1 MGMLEIHIP
10 DVEGWDQT
18 KNNGQGEFVKIK
30 GADLILEH
38 SLVSLQKWE
47 AKWKKPYL
55 LDNNKT
61 DEEMLDYIRCMTMT
75 KNVDPEI
82 YKYIP
87 KEEMIRIANYINDP
101 MTATTITNRRPG
113 GRSKEIVTAELIY
126 FWMINY
132 GIPMEYRK
140 WHLNQLITLVR
151 VCEIKN
157 DSGSKGS
164 KMSLNEIYASNRA
177 LNAQRRAM
185 AHSKG

>member
-1 MGMLEIHIP
+1 MLEIHIP
-10 DVEGWDQT
+10 DVEGWDQN
-18 KNNGQGEFVKIK
+18 KEEFVTKK

-61 DEEMLDYIRCMTMT
+61 DEEMLDYVRCMTMT
-75 KNVDPEI
+75 KNVDPDL
-82 YKYIP
+82 YYYIP
-87 KEEMIRIANYINDP
+87 KEEMEKIAKYINDP

-113 GRSKEIVTAELIY
+113 SRSKEIVTAELIY

-132 GIPMEYRK
+132 NIPMEYRK
-140 WHLNQLITLVR
+140 WHLNQLIMLIR
-151 VCEIKN
+151 VCEVKN
-157 DSGSKGS
+157 ESGNKGS
-164 KMSLNEIYASNRA
+164 KMSMNEIYASNRA
-177 LNAQRRAM
+177 ENARRRAM

>member
-1 MGMLEIHIP
+1 MLEIHIP
-10 DVEGWDQT
+10 DVEGWDQE
-18 KNNGQGEFVKIK
+18 KGENGEFVTKK

-75 KNVDPEI
+75 KNVDPDL
-82 YKYIP
+82 YYYIP
-87 KEEMIRIANYINDP
+87 ASEMQKIADYINDP
-101 MTATTITNRRPG
+101 MTATTINDKRP
-113 GRSKEIVTAELIY
+113 GRSKEIVTAELVY

-140 WHLNQLITLVR
+140 WHFNQLLTLIK

-157 DSGSKGS
+157 SSGEKGS
-164 KMSLNEIYASNRA
+164 KMSMNEIYASNRE
-177 LNAQRRAM
+177 LNAKRRAM